1 MMKILLAYCLLYWIL
16 TGMAQRRHATYPL
29 SFGFLA
35 GMAVA
40 FFCFCFL
47 PDAFCGEGFFFG
59 VVATAIGIFCGICA
73 ERFSIR
79 HIAEGLGFT
88 GAILFYLFVESVHI
102 LSFWEILFT
111 AWLGGY
117 GLYMA
122 CGVILPEEGEKKES
136 FFCALGGCIGFLV
149 GTFFRF
155 MG

>member
-1 MMKILLAYCLLYWIL
+1 MRNILLASCLFYWIL
-16 TGMAQRRHATYPL
+16 TGMTQRRHGTYPL
-29 SFGFLA
+29 LFGFLA

-47 PDAFCGEGFFFG
+47 PDAFCDEGFFLSILATG
-59 VVATAIGIFCGICA
+59 VGIFCGVWM

-79 HIAEGLGFT
+79 HIAEGAGFT
-88 GAILFYLFVESVHI
+88 GAALFYFFTQDIPVNSFAVI
-102 LSFWEILFT
+102 LLT

-117 GLYMA
+117 CLYMA
-122 CGVILPEEGEKKES
+122 CGVILPEDAEKRES
-136 FFCALGGCIGFLV
+136 FFAALGGCIGFLV